1 LNRLLREP
9 LLHFAVLGAAL
20 FGVYRVVAPRGSDTS
35 AIAISSDQIVSM
47 AEQFRSVWQR
57 PPTRE
62 ELEQLIAARVRDE
75 VLYREGLALGLER
88 DDPVVRNR
96 VRQKVEAL
104 AEDASTAV
112 PTDAEL
118 QAYLDAHRQQF
129 VRPAALS
136 FEQVYFDPARRE
148 ATLESDVG
156 RAREALRAGRSAA
169 GDPTL
174 LPPQMERALPAD
186 IQAVF
191 GAEFEAAARSLPAGP
206 WSEPIRSSFGLHL
219 VRVTAR
225 TESSAPMLGE
235 ARDAVL
241 REWSRARSVEA
252 RERFYASLRER
263 YSIEIAPI
271 PKTAP
276 LTARSKESK

>member
-62 ELEQLIAARVRDE
+62 ELEQLIAARVHDE

-156 RAREALRAGRSAA
+156 RAREALRAGRPAA

-276 LTARSKESK
+276 LTARSEESK

>member
-1 LNRLLREP
+1 LTRLLREP

-129 VRPAALS
+129 VRPAVLS

-156 RAREALRAGRSAA
+156 RAREALRSGRSAA

-225 TESSAPMLGE
+225 TESSAPVLGE

-276 LTARSKESK
+276 LTARSEESK

>member
-1 LNRLLREP
+1 M
-9 LLHFAVLGAAL
+9 LGAAL

-62 ELEQLIAARVRDE
+62 ELEQLIAARVHDE

-118 QAYLDAHRQQF
+118 QAYLTANPKAFEIDPMLSFGQIFLNPQRHGKVIRQDAAAILEVLLSQ
-129 VRPAALS
+129 PAA
-136 FEQVYFDPARRE
+136 DPA
-148 ATLESDVG
+148 L
-156 RAREALRAGRSAA
+156 L
-169 GDPTL
+169 GDTSL
-174 LPPQMERALPAD
+174 LPPELPLTSKRV
-186 IQAVF
+186 IGQIF
-191 GAEFEAAARSLPAGP
+191 GADFAEAIDKAGPGQWAGPIVSTFGVHLVQVTERLPGRVPDLEEVREAVARDWTNARRKELEDRRFAELLKGYVVTIKSPAGAGTG
-206 WSEPIRSSFGLHL
+206 S
-219 VRVTAR
+219 
-225 TESSAPMLGE
+225 
-235 ARDAVL
+235 
-241 REWSRARSVEA
+241 
-252 RERFYASLRER
+252 
-263 YSIEIAPI
+263 
-271 PKTAP
+271 
-276 LTARSKESK
+276 